1 MFGGAKLF
9 VAKMKIGR
17 QGQQPFQITDKR
29 VSSIHC
35 DVTDLGNG
43 TFEIQDLES
52 TNGTFVNG
60 TQIIKCQVSI
70 NDKIVLG
77 GSYQLDLTKCF
88 KKTIPT
94 PQPPDPTHDGIF
106 PLHLRKIYED
116 YTNQKNKIKT
126 SQRNKQ
132 NVRMLFMSI
141 PGILGLALGR
151 IFDQEIITGISAIC
165 LVISF
170 IILLSSLFGTDKTE
184 KEFDAITD
192 NFKLKYVC
200 GNTFG
205 GKKCGQFLGFDSP
218 LIWESRGCICPK
230 CKKQIN

>member
-1 MFGGAKLF
+1 MI
-9 VAKMKIGR
+9 IGR
-17 QGQQPFQITDKR
+17 HGQQPFQITDR
-29 VSSIHC
+29 GVSGKHC
-35 DVTDLGNG
+35 EITDLGNG
-43 TFEIQDLES
+43 TFEIKDLES

-60 TQIIKCQVSI
+60 TQIIKSQVSI

-77 GSYQLDLTKCF
+77 SSYQLDLAKCF
-88 KKTIPT
+88 NTIVPT
-94 PQPPDPTHDGIF
+94 PTKPPINPKPDSIF
-106 PLHLRKIYED
+106 PIHLRKIYED

-141 PGILGLALGR
+141 PGILGLALGK

-165 LVISF
+165 LGISF

-184 KEFDAITD
+184 KEFDEITD
-192 NFKLKYVC
+192 NFKLNYVC

-218 LIWESRGCICPK
+218 KIWESRNCICPK

>member
-1 MFGGAKLF
+1 M
-9 VAKMKIGR
+9 MIGR
-17 QGQQPFQITDKR
+17 NGQQPFQITDKM
-29 VSSIHC
+29 VSSNHC
-35 DVTDLGNG
+35 EITDLKNG

-88 KKTIPT
+88 KTVVTPPPT
-94 PQPPDPTHDGIF
+94 PPIGPKTDGVF
-106 PLHLRKIYED
+106 PMHLRKIYDD

-165 LVISF
+165 LGISF

-184 KEFDAITD
+184 KEFDEITD
-192 NFKLKYVC
+192 NFKLHYVC

-218 LIWESRGCICPK
+218 KIWESRNCICPK